1 MGNPWF
7 WGHPSLRNTKF
18 ATQRHAKS
26 SSQCPLCYPWPGQP
40 SLIEAWW
47 MYEVHIIWRWCHLP
61 WCSGWKI
68 IQLLRHFSNASHGKN
83 THTHT
88 GGDVRSVQHTSQTL
102 VTAWWWLE
110 PWNFNEFHILW
121 RIIPTD
127 ELIFFRGV
135 ETTNQNMFGFLVR
148 NGCGQPLAVRSFKV
162 TVGCLGMRA
171 NRKVLPSRCH

>member
-1 MGNPWF
+1 MGNPWC
-7 WGHPSLRNTKF
+7 WGPPSLRNTKF

-26 SSQCPLCYPWPGQP
+26 SSQCPLVTRWPGQP

-47 MYEVHIIWRWCHLP
+47 MYEVHIIWRWCYLP

-83 THTHT
+83 THTHRRRRSFSPTHKPNT
-88 GGDVRSVQHTSQTL
+88 GYCL
-102 VTAWWWLE
+102 VVTG
-110 PWNFNEFHILW
+110 PMEFHRLW
-121 RIIPTD
+121 RIISID

-171 NRKVLPSRCH
+171 KA

>member
-1 MGNPWF
+1 MVLGSPKLEK
-7 WGHPSLRNTKF
+7 HQ
-18 ATQRHAKS
+18 ACYAKTCKELLS
-26 SSQCPLCYPWPGQP
+26 VPPCYPVPRTAQP
-40 SLIEAWW
+40 CWGLVDVWSSHYLAVVPSPLMFRLENHPTAEAFL
-47 MYEVHIIWRWCHLP
+47 ERKP
-61 WCSGWKI
+61 W
-68 IQLLRHFSNASHGKN
+68 NKN
-83 THTHT
+83 T

-135 ETTNQNMFGFLVR
+135 ETTNQNKFGFLVR
-148 NGCGQPLAVRSFKV
+148 NGGGQPLAVLSFKV

-171 NRKVLPSRCH
+171 NRKVLPSRCHW

>member
-1 MGNPWF
+1 MVLRSPKLEKHQVCYAKTCKKLLSVPPLLPVTRTAQPYWGLVDVWSSHYLAVVPSPLMFRLENHPTAEAFLERKPW
-7 WGHPSLRNTKF
+7 K
-18 ATQRHAKS
+18 K
-26 SSQCPLCYPWPGQP
+26 Y
-40 SLIEAWW
+40 
-47 MYEVHIIWRWCHLP
+47 
-61 WCSGWKI
+61 
-68 IQLLRHFSNASHGKN
+68 
-83 THTHT
+83 THT